1 MNPDQIF
8 CTNLDC
14 PARGRG
20 GQGNIG
26 VHHRDE
32 KRYICHEC
40 GKTFTATKGTPFAG
54 LKTDPATVQLVVA
67 LMAYGCPLQA
77 IVQAFGFDERTVK
90 NWWQRVGEHC
100 QEVHGHLVATTS
112 LDLGQVQADEVKVK
126 TQKGS
131 VWMAM
136 VMMVSTR
143 LWLGGAISPQRD
155 KGLIVQIA
163 SKVRQVARCRPLLVA
178 VDGLASYVGAFQ
190 KAFRS
195 PLPRRGRTGRPR
207 LVSWPDIAIVQVVKQ
222 RTADGLSIQRR
233 IVQGGQQLV
242 QRLLTSTQNGGVI
255 NTAYIERLNA
265 TFRQRLVW
273 MVRRTRNLARQEA
286 TLQAGMYIVGCF
298 YNFCDVHQSLRLKL
312 WITERS
318 YRWVQ
323 RTPALAAGLTD
334 HVWSPEELLWFKVPP
349 PPWSPPKRRGRP
361 SKETLRLV
369 KRWCS

>member
-1 MNPDQIF
+1 MNPKHVF
-8 CTNLDC
+8 CPNMDC
-14 PARGRG
+14 PARGQKGR
-20 GQGNIG
+20 GNIG
-26 VHHRDE
+26 VHDWDE
-32 KRYICHEC
+32 ERYICHVC
-40 GKTFTATKGTPFAG
+40 KDTFTATKGTPFAG
-54 LKTDPATVQLVVA
+54 LKTKATTVQLVVT
-67 LMAYGCPLQA
+67 LMAYGCPVPA
-77 IVQAFGFDERTVK
+77 IEKAFGFDERTVK
-90 NWWQRVGEHC
+90 KWWQRAGEHC
-100 QEVHGHLVATTS
+100 QAVHQHLVASTP

-155 KGLIVQIA
+155 KGLIVAIA
-163 SKVRQVARCRPLLVA
+163 AKVRQMARCRPLLVA
-178 VDGLASYVGAFQ
+178 VDGLVSYVDAFQ

-195 PLPRRGRTGRPR
+195 PLPRWGEPGRPR

-233 IVQGGQQLV
+233 IVQGGRQLV
-242 QRLLTSTQNGGVI
+242 QRLLTGTQNGGVI

-273 MVRRTRNLARQEA
+273 MVRRTRHLAQQEA

-312 WITERS
+312 WITEHT

-334 HVWSPEELLWFKVPP
+334 HVWSPKELFWFKVPP

-361 SKETLRLV
+361 SKETLQLIE
-369 KRWCS
+369 KWCL